1 MNGGYRV
8 NDQPVDE
15 AAFYAAA
22 CDPQRSVVVEACA
35 GAGKTWMLVSRL
47 LRALLDG
54 AAPEQVLA
62 ITFTRKAAGEMR
74 QRLDDW
80 LREFSAAHSSHEQRV
95 QALCLRGVPPAQA
108 AVQAETLGGL
118 RQRLL
123 QSPRT
128 VEIRTFHAW
137 FAQLAGQLPLQLRA
151 QLGLPASPALLE
163 DVTPLRPA
171 LMRRFQRRVWADA
184 ALRDDHDQ
192 LVRQHRRS
200 AVEAWLD
207 TAWLRGEEL
216 ALADA
221 AGVLATSMPDA
232 ASVDPRCA
240 GLESPLQRLRESG
253 LQQRWR
259 AVAQDLGAQKGV
271 RARDAGAQLGSALD
285 ALPSG
290 DPGAMFKAVW
300 QAVFT
305 KEGEPRKALGDAPP
319 VQALV
324 DDLRLLAA
332 ARDQQQAFDDHQRML
347 RLSRVLRDEWTA
359 LKQRQSLVDMPDLER
374 AALALLSDPLH
385 ADWVQQRL
393 DLRLQHLL
401 IDEFQDTSPLQW
413 HALYGWLS
421 AYAGAGGG
429 ASGQRPPA
437 LFIVG
442 DPKQSI
448 YRFRR
453 AEPRVFEAAR
463 DFVVHGLD
471 GQVLACDRT
480 RRNAPAVVA
489 ALNAVFADA
498 AQHEGW
504 GPFRAHDTA
513 STAAGAA
520 LALPGI
526 EREPRSTEA
535 GREGWRDSLTTARHE
550 AQEHLKLTEARQVAD
565 AIAERVAQGQDPGQ
579 VMVLARQRVMLHR
592 VAEALAERGLPCV
605 MPEPLPL
612 AASPEAQDLVALLDV
627 LASPGH
633 DLSLARALKSPVFG
647 CSDADLLQLAQ
658 AARAQGRLWLPTLMA
673 LKPTQ
678 VRARDAA
685 ESSSASSLYEL
696 ALSSTLQRAQRLLAA
711 WLPQVA
717 ESTPHELLDRI
728 CDQAD
733 VEARLLAAVPPPR
746 RQLARQALRGL
757 LRAALDHDG
766 GRFVSIYG
774 FVRAVRQGRLKASPP
789 VLPAA
794 VQLLTVHGAK
804 GLEADV
810 VFIVDADG
818 EQRRAPRSTLLVDWP
833 VTQPVPRRVAFVAS
847 ESRLPPALTEL
858 LAREQRER
866 EREELNGLYVA
877 MTRARLQ
884 LVVSHT
890 QPFRPVAGR
899 SWWQRLAPQLLP
911 WAPEP
916 APVVAHAT
924 EAAPGS
930 VQVEQLPV
938 LAPPAAVASS
948 PADAAAEAALDP
960 RAAAL
965 GRAVHR
971 LLEWI
976 GQPGLPLPR
985 AAWPAAARQAV
996 TAFGLPVTEA
1006 DAVLAL
1012 ATRIADSP
1020 DCARFFSGP
1029 GLRWAG
1035 NEVPVSLQGQLLRVD
1050 RLVQTAAPGATGAQ
1064 WWVLDYKLRHTPQ
1077 QLLVYQQQLQAY
1089 RQAVQQALADPGAT
1103 VHAGFITGAGRW
1115 VEV

>member
-1 MNGGYRV
+1 MNRITDIKGGYRI
-8 NDQPVDE
+8 DQRPADE
-15 AAFYAAA
+15 ARFYAAA

-95 QALCLRGVPPAQA
+95 QALLQRGVPAAQA
-108 AVQAETLGGL
+108 AAQADALGGL

-123 QSPRT
+123 QAARP

-151 QLGLPASPALLE
+151 QLGLPANPALLE
-163 DVTPLRPA
+163 DSTPLRPA
-171 LMRRFQRRVWADA
+171 LMRRFRQRIWADA
-184 ALRDDHDQ
+184 GLRDDHDQ
-192 LVRQHRRS
+192 LVRRHRRS
-200 AVEAWLD
+200 ALEQWLD
-207 TAWLRGEEL
+207 TAWQRGEEL

-240 GLESPLQRLRESG
+240 GLRDPLQRLNEPE
-253 LQQRWR
+253 LQRRWR
-259 AVAQDLGAQKGV
+259 GVAQELGAQKAALAR
-271 RARDAGAQLGSALD
+271 RAGEALGTALD
-285 ALPSG
+285 QMPAADL
-290 DPGAMFKAVW
+290 GAAFGAAW

-305 KEGEPRKALGDAPP
+305 KDGDPRKALGDAPP
-319 VQALV
+319 VRALV
-324 DDLRLLAA
+324 DELQLLAA
-332 ARDQQQAFDDHQRML
+332 ARAQQQAYDDHQRML
-347 RLSRVLRDEWTA
+347 RLSRVLRNEWSA

-374 AALALLSDPLH
+374 AALALLSDPQH

-393 DLRLQHLL
+393 DLRLQQLL

-429 ASGQRPPA
+429 ASGQRPPTV
-437 LFIVG
+437 FIVG

-504 GPFRAHDTA
+504 GPFRMHDTA
-513 STAAGAA
+513 STAPSAV

-526 EREPRSTEA
+526 ERPQRDDTPA
-535 GREGWRDSLTTARHE
+535 APGWRDSLTDARHE
-550 AQEHLKLTEARQVAD
+550 AQEHLKLTEARQVAA

-592 VAEALAERGLPCV
+592 VAEALSERGLPCV

-612 AASPEAQDLVALLDV
+612 AESPEAQDLVALLDV

-647 CSDADLLQLAQ
+647 CSDDDLLQLAQ
-658 AARAQGRLWLPTLMA
+658 AARAQSRPWLPTL
-673 LKPTQ
+673 LTL
-678 VRARDAA
+678 AA
-685 ESSSASSLYEL
+685 
-696 ALSSTLQRAQRLLAA
+696 STAALQRAQRLLAA
-711 WLPQVA
+711 WLPRVTD
-717 ESTPHELLDRI
+717 STPHDVLDRI
-728 CDQAD
+728 VDQAE
-733 VEARLLAAVPPPR
+733 VEPRLLAAVPPPR
-746 RQLARQALRGL
+746 RLLARQALRGL

-766 GRFVSIYG
+766 GRFVSVYG
-774 FVRAVRQGRLKASPP
+774 FVRAVRQGRLKAPPP
-789 VLPAA
+789 VLPGA

-833 VTQPVPRRVAFVAS
+833 VTQAAPRRVAFVAS
-847 ESRLPPALTEL
+847 ESRLPPALADL

-877 MTRARLQ
+877 MTRARQ
-884 LVVSHT
+884 ELVVSHT
-890 QPFRPVAGR
+890 QPFRAVQGR
-899 SWWQRLAPQLLP
+899 SWWQRLQPQLQLWTP
-911 WAPEP
+911 RPPAATAGMTDAAEP
-916 APVVAHAT
+916 AR
-924 EAAPGS
+924 
-930 VQVEQLPV
+930 VEQLPPLTGATAERV
-938 LAPPAAVASS
+938 PAL
-948 PADAAAEAALDP
+948 AAAAATVAAGTAVDP

-985 AAWPAAARQAV
+985 AAWAAAARQAV
-996 TAFGLPVTEA
+996 AAVGLAA
-1006 DAVLAL
+1006 DPAAAGAVLVL
-1012 ATRIADSP
+1012 ATRIADSD
-1020 DCARFFSGP
+1020 DCARFFGGP
-1029 GLRWAG
+1029 ALRWAG
-1035 NEVPVSLQGQLLRVD
+1035 NEVPLSLQGQLLRID
-1050 RLVQTAAPGATGAQ
+1050 RLVQTQAAGEMEPA
-1064 WWVLDYKLRHTPQ
+1064 WWVLDYKLQHTPQ
-1077 QLLVYQQQLQAY
+1077 QLACYRQQLQAY
-1089 RQAVQQALADPGAT
+1089 RQAVQQAVAAPGLR